1 MVTENKICN
10 NPVSITILIK
20 APGKKHMVKT
30 MGTAVRDL
38 NPNVYPPQ
46 HFVRVSL

>member
-1 MVTENKICN
+1 
-10 NPVSITILIK
+10 
-20 APGKKHMVKT
+20 

-46 HFVRVSL
+46 HFVRVSSEFVLYSFTFLKECEVEGHI

>member
-1 MVTENKICN
+1 
-10 NPVSITILIK
+10 
-20 APGKKHMVKT
+20 

-46 HFVRVSL
+46 HFVRVSLEFVLYSFTFLKNVKLKDKFSNLVKVSD